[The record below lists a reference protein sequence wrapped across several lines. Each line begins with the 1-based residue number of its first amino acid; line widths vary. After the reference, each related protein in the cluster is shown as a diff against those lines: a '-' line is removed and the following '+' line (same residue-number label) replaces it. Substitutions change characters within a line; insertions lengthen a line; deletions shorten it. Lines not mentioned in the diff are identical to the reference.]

1 MRYDKSMSD
10 TPPQKPERLTEF
22 SSPQRQDM
30 RNSKRVR
37 IVRFLRTALPL
48 LAVALTVG
56 TLSWTVTS
64 TDDTPTRETAEE
76 RKPMRIISRNELLN
90 PRFDSVDDQGRPYTL
105 VADRAVRGETD
116 AGLIILTVPNGRIML
131 TAERTIKA
139 RAQKGTYHQD
149 GGRLSLQDNV
159 QLSDS
164 QGYVLDTQS
173 MNVDLS
179 AQTVLTD
186 DEVTG
191 KGPAGTLNATGMFG
205 DAKVGIL
212 QFKGP
217 ARLSLVLEENGL
229 GGLK

>member
-1 MRYDKSMSD
+1 
-10 TPPQKPERLTEF
+10 
-22 SSPQRQDM
+22 
-30 RNSKRVR
+30 
-37 IVRFLRTALPL
+37 
-48 LAVALTVG
+48 
-56 TLSWTVTS
+56 
-64 TDDTPTRETAEE
+64 
-76 RKPMRIISRNELLN
+76 MRIISRNELLN

-191 KGPAGTLNATGMFG
+191 KGRPEPNATGMFG
-205 DAKVGIL
+205 TR
-212 QFKGP
+212 
-217 ARLSLVLEENGL
+217 RLVFCVSGRRAPRCLRRWPGC
-229 GGLK
+229 LK